1 MKRLRARMQGFAV
14 LLKEWYLRNYRE
26 LPWRNTND
34 PYAVWLSEIILQQ
47 TRVAQGLPYYQRFI
61 EKYPVVKD
69 LANAPL
75 DEVLRLWQGLGY
87 YSRAR
92 NLHQAAKQVIDVYQG
107 IFPSDY
113 DQIRNLKGIGD
124 YTAAAIISFAFGKPY
139 PVIDGNV
146 IRFLSRLAGI
156 THPVDTSAGRKK
168 IVKLAHE
175 LIDKTDPATFNQGI
189 MEFGALICKPVNPNC
204 QECPF
209 RLNCKAFS
217 LDIISEIPIKQS
229 KTKVRSR
236 YFNYLVIDNDGKTV
250 IRQRTGKD
258 IWEGLFEFP
267 MKETDGE
274 PENFP
279 DGILTVDTYQVNG
292 FPVKIKH
299 KLSHQ
304 DIYASFWKVK
314 IKGETFEN
322 PEFRIVQED
331 DLQYFAMPRLIV
343 KYLENNPVGN
353 IQNPANPE

>member
-1 MKRLRARMQGFAV
+1 MKRLRAGMQEFAV
-14 LLKEWYLRNYRE
+14 LLKEWYLRNYRD

-47 TRVAQGLPYYQRFI
+47 TRVTQGLPYYQRFI

-69 LANAPL
+69 LAKAPL

-92 NLHQAAKQVIDVYQG
+92 NLHQAANQVVDIHQG

-156 THPVDTSAGRKK
+156 SDPVDTSAGRKK
-168 IVKLAHE
+168 ISNLAHS
-175 LIDKTDPATFNQGI
+175 LIDKNDPATFNQAV
-189 MEFGALICKPVNPNC
+189 MEFGALVCKPVNPNC

-209 RLNCKAFS
+209 SLDCKALA
-217 LDIISEIPIKQS
+217 LDIISEIPFKQS
-229 KTKVRSR
+229 KTKVRPR
-236 YFNYLVIDNDGKTV
+236 YFNYLVIENEGKTV
-250 IRQRTGKD
+250 IRKRTAKD

-267 MKETDGE
+267 MKETESE

-279 DGILTVDTYQVNG
+279 DGILPLNTYEVKG

-314 IKGETFEN
+314 IKGDPFQN
-322 PEFRIVQED
+322 PEFRIVQENE
-331 DLQYFAMPRLIV
+331 LQYFAMPQLLV
-343 KYLENNPVGN
+343 KYLKDNPVKK
-353 IQNPANPE
+353 NPDIEIPE